1 MKKKNKISR
10 SSYHYGFGIL
20 LFILLILLTITGCRP
35 DYSPKPDGY
44 FRIDP
49 HQPVYKTISSPGFP
63 ITFEIPQNAHWSI
76 DSTHLS
82 SFPWLN
88 IIYPRYKATVYCSYL
103 PINEKNKIQLFS
115 ESKDLVYRHGVKAE
129 KIQAQVYEDPERHL
143 YATLYSLTGNTATP
157 LQFTVTDSTSY
168 LFRGALYF
176 NTSIQRDSIAPVIEY
191 ITQDMIHLIETLQ
204 PQKQPCR

>member
-10 SSYHYGFGIL
+10 GTYHYGFGIL
-20 LFILLILLTITGCRP
+20 LFILLILLTIIGCRQ
-35 DYSPKPDGY
+35 DYTPKPDGY

-49 HQPVYKTISSPGFP
+49 HQQIYQTVKKPEFP
-63 ITFEIPQNAHWSI
+63 LTFEIPQNAHWLI
-76 DSTHLS
+76 DSTHTS
-82 SFPWLN
+82 STFWLN
-88 IIYPRYKATVYCSYL
+88 IIYPRYNATVYCSYL
-103 PINEKNKIQLFS
+103 PIDEKNKTRLFT

-129 KIQAQVYEDPERHL
+129 KIQAQIYENPERHL

-157 LQFTVTDSTSY
+157 LQFTATDSTSY

-176 NTSIQRDSIAPVIEY
+176 NTPTQSDSIAPVIKY

-204 PQKQPCR
+204 P